1 MDSYPARSVDS
12 TKARATRTGAACAAA
27 TAAAANDARKRAC
40 ACARKRTRARA
51 APCRSADATP
61 RFGPNAAALERACS
75 AIHTPAIG
83 GAAAKIG
90 GPPPGALHRAYPHA
104 PHPRAG
110 VNPIPRSPN

>member
-1 MDSYPARSVDS
+1 MDSYPARSVDP
-12 TKARATRTGAACAAA
+12 TKARATRTGAARAAA

-40 ACARKRTRARA
+40 ARKRARA
-51 APCRSADATP
+51 APCRFADATP

-90 GPPPGALHRAYPHA
+90 GPPPGALRRAYPHA
-104 PHPRAG
+104 PHSRSG
-110 VNPIPRSPN
+110 VNSFPRSPN